1 MNEDYVLYNTLGS
14 RIEISLSNP
23 TTTKNLMKAIQSYA
37 DKHSGILL
45 SMDLS
50 TRLIHSDTDKS
61 IIYTATGITA
71 KEVEETIARS
81 TVIKSTWKIANNPFY
96 ILSLLII
103 SYYTKNNKIP
113 EADAVTVYMSY
124 LLYVASHK
132 GSFKF
137 LPNKAIMDYTLN
149 NLSNR
154 FFIKQCGTIQGMI
167 ENTTVEALHKRYS
180 GEIRDPSDNNVKNVL
195 SALETRVSSLLKN
208 IADEFYMNHKN
219 GKYMHHEDEDLSED
233 NFHLSDNISFKIERM
248 VSHTMQSITSEGFD
262 QNNIIK
268 RAANLNAGTS
278 ANKIDSML
286 RTILNEDLIS
296 IPELISNIMTIFIY
310 KGSIGNNIED
320 VKTMK
325 FLSESLQIYKSN
337 AQDGVTLKIKDTLA
351 RWINLTAEKYGR
363 NFISKGK
370 TSMDNYRRAL
380 YTCFVLKILEC
391 AKK

>member
-14 RIEISLSNP
+14 RIESSLSNP

-103 SYYTKNNKIP
+103 SYYTKNNKMP
-113 EADAVTVYMSY
+113 EADAVTVYVSY

>member
-14 RIEISLSNP
+14 RIESSLSNP

-103 SYYTKNNKIP
+103 SYYTKNNKMP

-180 GEIRDPSDNNVKNVL
+180 DEIRDPSDNNVKNVL

-310 KGSIGNNIED
+310 KGSIGNTIED

>member
-103 SYYTKNNKIP
+103 SYYTKNNKMP
-113 EADAVTVYMSY
+113 EADAVTVYVSY